1 MENVSNKRF
10 DYQDE
15 DEIDLL
21 ELFFILLNRW
31 KYIVVTAFVTMLL
44 FFGIYSGVATQYY
57 SASIKMYVNAD
68 ALSISNSISV
78 STLNASSSLVP
89 IYGEILDTH
98 LVLDKVGSKLA
109 SKGYKNL
116 DYYNLTEM
124 ITSSALKDT
133 PVFSITVKDTDPKR
147 AIVIANTIADVL
159 PDQIAGIIDG
169 SSARI
174 VDNALS
180 SEAISRHVLRN
191 TLIAGIV
198 AGMFSAFIILMIDYF
213 LNDTIRDP
221 KLLDEFGDYPI
232 LGRVPDAQSAERKKG
247 YSYYRSYKRYG
258 SRENLTQDALLT
270 ELKKESRGK
279 K

>member
-68 ALSISNSISV
+68 ALSISNSISL

-124 ITSSALKDT
+124 VTSSALKDT

-191 TLIAGIV
+191 TLIAGII

-221 KLLDEFGDYPI
+221 KLLEEFGDYPI